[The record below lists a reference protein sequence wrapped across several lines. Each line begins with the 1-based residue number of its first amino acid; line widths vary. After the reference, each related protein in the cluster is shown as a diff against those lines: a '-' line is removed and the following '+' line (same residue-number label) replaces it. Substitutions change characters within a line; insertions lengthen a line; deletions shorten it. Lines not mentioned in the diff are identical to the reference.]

1 MRISLNHSST
11 GLHPHSTTPGREAC
25 TFPRGTAATVQYFK
39 DLLFVFFFLHTECML
54 LYKFLANGTQSRR
67 MQNNTDAGLYN
78 NSFQLCVP
86 LFGYKTNLG
95 APSVSPEAASS

>member
-1 MRISLNHSST
+1 
-11 GLHPHSTTPGREAC
+11 
-25 TFPRGTAATVQYFK
+25 
-39 DLLFVFFFLHTECML
+39 ML

-95 APSVSPEAASS
+95 APSVSPEAVSS